1 MSVAAKKQRSG
12 KMGYQEEFIEFMI
25 RANVLRFGDFTAKSG
40 RKTPYFINSGN
51 YQTGEQIA
59 RLGDFYAA
67 SIVANRIDSYDFI
80 FGPAYKG
87 IPLVV
92 AVAIALNRNHQ
103 INVPYC
109 FNRKEVKDHG
119 EGGVFVGYQPQD
131 GDRALIIEDVI
142 TAGTAIR
149 ESLNLL
155 KRMAAVKVTAILI
168 SVDRMEKGIGDRS
181 ALQELREDY
190 GIETYAIVNI
200 REILRHLCNEKF
212 AGPAVVDEDL
222 IKRIENYLALYGS
235 DIN

>member
-222 IKRIENYLALYGS
+222 IKRIENYLAVYGS

>member
-190 GIETYAIVNI
+190 GIETYAIINI

-222 IKRIENYLALYGS
+222 IKRIENYLAVYGS

>member
-1 MSVAAKKQRSG
+1 
-12 KMGYQEEFIEFMI
+12 MGYQEEFIEFMI

-67 SIVANRIDSYDFI
+67 SIVANRINSYDFI

-103 INVPYC
+103 INIPYC
-109 FNRKEVKDHG
+109 FNRKEAKDHG
-119 EGGVFVGYQPQD
+119 EGGVVVGYQPQD

-142 TAGTAIR
+142 TAGTAVR

-155 KRMAAVKVTAILI
+155 KKIAAVKVTAILI
-168 SVDRMEKGIGDRS
+168 SVDRMEKGGGDRS

-200 REILRHLCNEKF
+200 REIFRHLCNRKIT
-212 AGPAVVDEDL
+212 GQAVLDADL
-222 IKRIENYLALYGS
+222 IKRIGTYLAVYGCEIS
-235 DIN
+235 